1 MNDESLFNIYFNNNI
16 INDSVGKFALAT
28 YNQWIEYK
36 NNNDFYSG
44 FIEPKTFDSLYS
56 AFTRRKCYNKYIS
69 RNDVT
74 FLKSYNKLPFEKFDN
89 IDKVF
94 RTASDIARNEIFSP
108 PVFFYH
114 NNEIHPGKFLAKA
127 CSLLDKE
134 LPVLVVKDKKTSLR
148 ANHPVILERKLE
160 NLSDI
165 VSLYKGKIY
174 MFFMKYSQKDFLQ
187 VFSLHNNW
195 NKLDCN
201 GWIGYPEYD
210 FKRFWISFE
219 NMANAGKN
227 VISFYHPSVNRSVQ
241 IKYSKKNSHVL
252 KEFLL
257 RDGYKFFKN

>member
-1 MNDESLFNIYFNNNI
+1 
-16 INDSVGKFALAT
+16 
-28 YNQWIEYK
+28 
-36 NNNDFYSG
+36 
-44 FIEPKTFDSLYS
+44 
-56 AFTRRKCYNKYIS
+56 
-69 RNDVT
+69 
-74 FLKSYNKLPFEKFDN
+74 LPFEQFDN
-89 IDKVF
+89 IDKVL

-114 NNEIHPGKFLAKA
+114 RDEIHPGKFLAKA

-210 FKRFWISFE
+210 FKRFWTSFE
-219 NMANAGKN
+219 NVANVGKN
-227 VISFYHPSVNRSVQ
+227 KLQFYHPSIDRLVN
-241 IKYSKKNSHVL
+241 IKYSKKNSNVL
-252 KEFLL
+252 RHFLIG
-257 RDGYKFFKN
+257 DGHKFFYN

>member
-1 MNDESLFNIYFNNNI
+1 MDNDLFHKFFNNTKIVDHVGEI
-16 INDSVGKFALAT
+16 IPAT
-28 YNQWIEYK
+28 YNDWIEYR
-36 NNNDFYSG
+36 NNYDFFLG
-44 FIEPKTFDSLYS
+44 HIKPRTFDSVKSY
-56 AFTRRKCYNKYIS
+56 FTNRKFYNKYIS
-69 RNDVT
+69 RNDIT
-74 FLKSYNKLPFEKFDN
+74 FLSAYGKMPVEKFHT
-89 IDKVF
+89 IDRVISI
-94 RTASDIARNEIFSP
+94 ASDIAINEIFSP
-108 PVFFYH
+108 PIFFYH

-127 CSLLDKE
+127 CNILDKS
-134 LPVLVVKDKKTSLR
+134 LPVLVVKDKTTKLSDNSL
-148 ANHPVILERKLE
+148 VYLDRKLE